1 MRQNTRRD
9 ALKKLSLFAG
19 FCLTGGNL
27 AHANSS
33 AFQTT
38 KGMVLKAEDGEVW
51 FIGNTRKAEVIIKVA
66 KSDRYVPEMSLL
78 TEKIP
83 VGDAIPMHKHAN
95 EEEFLFVQ
103 KGQIEIYLDDETQ
116 EGNAGDLIYV
126 PRNTW
131 HGFKNNGKEEVVLFF
146 GYSPAGFEA
155 YFRAI
160 GTKSMEEELGFTSQD
175 WERTNKKFGV
185 VYKI

>member
-1 MRQNTRRD
+1 MKHNTRRETI
-9 ALKKLSLFAG
+9 KKLSLFAG
-19 FCLTGGNL
+19 FCVTGGNL
-27 AHANSS
+27 ANANSS

-38 KGMVLKAEDGEVW
+38 KGLVLKAEEGEVW
-51 FIGNTRKAEVIIKVA
+51 YIGNTRKAEVIIKVA
-66 KSDRYVPEMSLL
+66 KSDSYEPEISLL
-78 TEKIP
+78 SERIP
-83 VGDAIPMHKHAN
+83 VGDAIPVHKHGN

-103 KGQIEIYLDDETQ
+103 KGQIEIYLDDETH

-131 HGFKNNGKEEVVLFF
+131 HGFKNKGKEEVILFF

-160 GTKSMEEELGFTSQD
+160 GTKHIDDQLGFTAKD
-175 WERTNKKFGV
+175 WQQTNQKYGV
-185 VYKI
+185 VYKK